1 MGILNKIYNRLK
13 KPFHKGFLN
22 IENRDLKTLISGN
35 KRTIVFGTSETINEI
50 DVKKYTQDFIITV
63 GNFYEHPD
71 IEILQPDVHIF
82 AASHTPIT
90 DEVLSNWYKRC
101 DERLPKDCSV
111 LIEQRDALIA
121 RTCFKNRKI
130 YIYKYGYGNNL
141 PVDFTKAIMSPWS
154 VSIVALQLA
163 IYIESPEIYLLG
175 INHDWQCIKPYRH
188 FYDHDK
194 PSLEYYLKQANI
206 EIAYEKQEQPFP
218 KERLY
223 REYELYQQYE
233 TLKKK
238 AKIENIEI
246 FNGDPNSTFD
256 VFERKVML

>member
-130 YIYKYGYGNNL
+130 YIYKY
-141 PVDFTKAIMSPWS
+141 
-154 VSIVALQLA
+154 
-163 IYIESPEIYLLG
+163 
-175 INHDWQCIKPYRH
+175 
-188 FYDHDK
+188 
-194 PSLEYYLKQANI
+194 
-206 EIAYEKQEQPFP
+206 
-218 KERLY
+218 
-223 REYELYQQYE
+223 
-233 TLKKK
+233 
-238 AKIENIEI
+238 
-246 FNGDPNSTFD
+246 
-256 VFERKVML
+256 ERKTI